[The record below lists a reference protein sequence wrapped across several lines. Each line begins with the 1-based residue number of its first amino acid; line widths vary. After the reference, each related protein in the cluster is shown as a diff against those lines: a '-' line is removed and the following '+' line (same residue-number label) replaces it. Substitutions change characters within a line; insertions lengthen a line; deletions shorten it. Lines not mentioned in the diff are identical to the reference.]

1 MPLHSTPRP
10 FRLFRIA
17 AVAAAVALV
26 AAACAGGSDVA
37 EVPPTTSAVTV
48 APATSAV
55 AAPQAA
61 PEPVVHPC
69 DLDTADVEDGFC
81 LVDGQ
86 WWFDAGADSW
96 VESPGP
102 PAPTTT
108 AADATTDEQDA
119 TAADDEPV
127 EAPRDEPLEAET
139 ATNDAD
145 PMQEPTVNDTDPMQE
160 PTVNDT
166 DPMQEPTVNDT
177 DPMQE
182 PTVNDTDPMQE
193 PTVNDTDP
201 MQEPTV
207 NDTDPM
213 QEPTVND
220 TDPMQE
226 PTVNDTDPMQEP
238 TVNDADP
245 VEEPTVPDDVPTTT
259 VPSGET
265 TEPETQQPQPE
276 ATEDSTETPAAPE
289 PQPEPEVVPI
299 FAPSLAVDPVVVFE
313 GSNTFNIEGSGFN
326 PDLTIWLVLCALPGD
341 SLSADTPADEI
352 VAALKSIERSHC
364 DLGTAQ
370 PMNVTS
376 RGSFT
381 AQRKARVIANF
392 AWVATDIDE
401 TQAAGAAVFMAAPE
415 PETPA
420 ALEPISEPL
429 TRCATNRLGAGRV
442 SVLAGT
448 TADGFYEP
456 VVTGG
461 ADSCE
466 RIMAWW
472 DEIRLVEAR
481 RIADGQYPCEYAAA
495 YDYYPIETRS
505 NGPAMLVGCWPR
517 VMLAGA
523 NGIADKDP
531 DPAAEAKRLWNR
543 EGFWMMPPNHP
554 AIVEAIFDCYR
565 DALEGPPPGWTSPA
579 GGEWTSVIFCN
590 SILSSY
596 GNPVRELGVTP
607 ECAAQQI
614 TGLVAERK
622 ARGFVGEEV
631 QQGAGSYLI
640 YAGDFSW
647 ANCSTSASRV
657 LPEGLNTYSERCEAV
672 IDASANPATDQL
684 AEAGGVERDQVI
696 AVVKAMFC
704 DGTDQSVRDHADQYQ
719 AFVPDWLES
728 YGIFVADWT
737 PAEGSVCYE
746 AAMLVAAQQGRHR
759 AVDAR
764 PVLLNQGATH
774 ATCPPPEHG
783 HRSDNKPRSGRRRSA
798 PAPWGSRGPLQGVQ
812 PHIARHVVQG
822 RRVDLR
828 LADPD
833 RSPGPRRAGQRL
845 RPATPAHGW
854 SPASLEAAVTV
865 QAYTASHHIIV

>member
-1 MPLHSTPRP
+1 MGVRTASPAPHQAQRSRPRRRRDATDGGSGGGRSAGCVVGGIYDAAHNRVRRAGGPSRHTEKPAMPLHSTPRP

-139 ATNDAD
+139 
-145 PMQEPTVNDTDPMQE
+145 TVNDTDPMQE

-166 DPMQEPTVNDT
+166 DPMQEPT
-177 DPMQE
+177 
-182 PTVNDTDPMQE
+182 
-193 PTVNDTDP
+193 
-201 MQEPTV
+201 
-207 NDTDPM
+207 
-213 QEPTVND
+213 
-220 TDPMQE
+220 
-226 PTVNDTDPMQEP
+226 
-238 TVNDADP
+238 A
-245 VEEPTVPDDVPTTT
+245 PDDVPATT
-259 VPSGET
+259 VPIDET
-265 TEPETQQPQPE
+265 TEPEAQQPQPE
-276 ATEDSTETPAAPE
+276 ATEDGTETPAAPE
-289 PQPEPEVVPI
+289 PQPGPEVVPI
-299 FAPSLAVDPVVVFE
+299 FAPSLVVDPVVVFG
-313 GSNTFNIEGSGFN
+313 GSNTFTIEGFDFD
-326 PDLTIWLVLCALPGD
+326 PDLTIWLLLCALPGD

-352 VAALKSIERSHC
+352 TAALGSIERSHC

-370 PMNVTS
+370 AMDVDS
-376 RGSFT
+376 GGSFT
-381 AQRKARVIANF
+381 SQRKANVIANF
-392 AWVATDIDE
+392 AWVASDTDE
-401 TQAAGAAVFMAAPE
+401 TQPAGAAVFMEAPE

-429 TRCATNRLGAGRV
+429 TRCATNRVGAGRV

-481 RIADGQYPCEYAAA
+481 RIAAGQYPCEYTAA
-495 YDYYPIETRS
+495 YNYWPSTNQT
-505 NGPAMLVGCWPR
+505 NGAAMLIGCWPR
-517 VMLAGA
+517 LMLPGK

-531 DPAAEAKRLWNR
+531 NPADEASRLWNR

-565 DALEGPPPGWTSPA
+565 NALEGPPPGWTSPA
-579 GGEWTSVIFCN
+579 GGEWTTLDFCN

-614 TGLVAERK
+614 TGKVSERK
-622 ARGFVGEEV
+622 ARGFVGEEL
-631 QQGAGSYLI
+631 QQGASSYVG

-684 AEAGGVERDQVI
+684 AEAGGVGRDHVI

-746 AAMLVAAQQGRHR
+746 AAMLVAAQQ
-759 AVDAR
+759 
-764 PVLLNQGATH
+764 
-774 ATCPPPEHG
+774 
-783 HRSDNKPRSGRRRSA
+783 
-798 PAPWGSRGPLQGVQ
+798 
-812 PHIARHVVQG
+812 
-822 RRVDLR
+822 
-828 LADPD
+828 
-833 RSPGPRRAGQRL
+833 
-845 RPATPAHGW
+845 
-854 SPASLEAAVTV
+854 AVTGQWMRV
-865 QAYTASHHIIV
+865 LYC

>member
-1 MPLHSTPRP
+1 M
-10 FRLFRIA
+10 
-17 AVAAAVALV
+17 
-26 AAACAGGSDVA
+26 
-37 EVPPTTSAVTV
+37 
-48 APATSAV
+48 
-55 AAPQAA
+55 
-61 PEPVVHPC
+61 
-69 DLDTADVEDGFC
+69 
-81 LVDGQ
+81 
-86 WWFDAGADSW
+86 
-96 VESPGP
+96 
-102 PAPTTT
+102 
-108 AADATTDEQDA
+108 
-119 TAADDEPV
+119 
-127 EAPRDEPLEAET
+127 
-139 ATNDAD
+139 
-145 PMQEPTVNDTDPMQE
+145 
-160 PTVNDT
+160 
-166 DPMQEPTVNDT
+166 
-177 DPMQE
+177 
-182 PTVNDTDPMQE
+182 
-193 PTVNDTDP
+193 
-201 MQEPTV
+201 
-207 NDTDPM
+207 
-213 QEPTVND
+213 
-220 TDPMQE
+220 
-226 PTVNDTDPMQEP
+226 
-238 TVNDADP
+238 
-245 VEEPTVPDDVPTTT
+245 
-259 VPSGET
+259 
-265 TEPETQQPQPE
+265 
-276 ATEDSTETPAAPE
+276 
-289 PQPEPEVVPI
+289 
-299 FAPSLAVDPVVVFE
+299 VFE

-352 VAALKSIERSHC
+352 VAALESIERSHC

-370 PMNVTS
+370 PMHVTS
-376 RGSFT
+376 GGSFT

-392 AWVATDIDE
+392 AWVASDIDE

-420 ALEPISEPL
+420 PLEPISEPL

-614 TGLVAERK
+614 TGKVSERK
-622 ARGFVGEEV
+622 ARGAVSEEV

-684 AEAGGVERDQVI
+684 AEAGGVGRDQVI

-746 AAMLVAAQQGRHR
+746 AAMLVAAQQ
-759 AVDAR
+759 
-764 PVLLNQGATH
+764 
-774 ATCPPPEHG
+774 
-783 HRSDNKPRSGRRRSA
+783 
-798 PAPWGSRGPLQGVQ
+798 
-812 PHIARHVVQG
+812 
-822 RRVDLR
+822 
-828 LADPD
+828 
-833 RSPGPRRAGQRL
+833 
-845 RPATPAHGW
+845 
-854 SPASLEAAVTV
+854 AVTGQWMRV
-865 QAYTASHHIIV
+865 LYC